1 VLLEFQRLYTPT
13 AFRQERILWR
23 AVIQLNVVRSIR
35 TILEAI
41 SSTSVS
47 TSTTTS
53 PYSSPKLKSR
63 VPRISQNSDSGR
75 SKNGESSRAVE
86 NSLRGSGGGY
96 GNDSDSERGGRR
108 SNRSSTL
115 LGVPSPLENLK
126 NRLAP
131 LRRVETLLIAKLVP
145 PNEEEPTHLGRSSG
159 SSGSPVS
166 QTFPTRP
173 HHLPRR
179 PSQNGVLPRDQE
191 FFVRASQGIKG
202 VLTRARVANSS
213 VSESD
218 DSVSD
223 RRATNLGN
231 GDVETPDEVQEVLN
245 ACQDDMIQLW
255 YDENVREILRTK
267 KIRLE
272 ESSGL

>member
-1 VLLEFQRLYTPT
+1 MLLEFQRLYTPT
-13 AFRQERILWR
+13 LFRQERILWR
-23 AVIQLNVVRSIR
+23 AVIQLNIVRSIR

-41 SSTSVS
+41 SSTPVS
-47 TSTTTS
+47 TSPTTS
-53 PYSSPKLKSR
+53 PYSSPILKHR
-63 VPRISQNSDSGR
+63 VPRISQNSGSSQ

-86 NSLRGSGGGY
+86 NSPRGSGGGY

-131 LRRVETLLIAKLVP
+131 LRHAETLLIAKLVP
-145 PNEEEPTHLGRSSG
+145 PNEEEPTHLDRSSG

-179 PSQNGVLPRDQE
+179 PSQNGVLRDQE
-191 FFVRASQGIKG
+191 VFVRASQGLKG

-223 RRATNLGN
+223 RRPTSLGD
-231 GDVETPDEVQEVLN
+231 GDAETPDEIQEVLH
-245 ACQDDMIQLW
+245 ACQDEMIQLW
-255 YDENVREILRTK
+255 YDQNVREILRRK

-272 ESSGL
+272 EASGL